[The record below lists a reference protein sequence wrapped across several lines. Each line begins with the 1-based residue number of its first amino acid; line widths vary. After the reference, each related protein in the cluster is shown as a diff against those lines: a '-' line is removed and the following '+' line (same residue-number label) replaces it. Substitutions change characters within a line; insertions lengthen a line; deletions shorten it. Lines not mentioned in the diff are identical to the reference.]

1 MKQTLT
7 DKRGETDR
15 NTVIAVGFN
24 TPLTSID
31 TFSRQKI
38 NKETVALNDTLDQMD
53 LIDIFRAF
61 HTKEYTY
68 FSKCIW
74 NVFKERP
81 HVGTHR
87 SQ

>member
-1 MKQTLT
+1 MDTST
-7 DKRGETDR
+7 EI
-15 NTVIAVGFN
+15 VAVGDFN
-24 TPLTSID
+24 TPMPSMD
-31 TFSRQKI
+31 RSSRQKI
-38 NKETVALNDTLDQMD
+38 NKDIAALNDTLDQMD

-74 NVFKERP
+74 NVFKDRP